1 MNVNYMTFNRCPMR
15 IVEIG
20 NKSYVSL
27 YDLNLKS
34 RPDEKLINCISVLSE
49 SGYLPLEVVPLEAA
63 IELTTNAKLKEFLKG
78 MIQ

>member
-1 MNVNYMTFNRCPMR
+1 MFNRCPMR
-15 IVEIG
+15 IVEVK
-20 NKSYVSL
+20 NEKYVSL
-27 YDLNLKS
+27 YDLNLKT
-34 RPDEKLINCISVLSE
+34 RPDEKLINGISVLSE

>member
-1 MNVNYMTFNRCPMR
+1 MR

-27 YDLNLKS
+27 YDLNFKN
-34 RPDEKLINCISVLSE
+34 RPDEKLINGISILSE
-49 SGYLPLEVVPLEAA
+49 SGYLPLEVVPLEVA
-63 IELTTNAKLKEFLKG
+63 IELTTNTKLKEFLKG

>member
-15 IVEIG
+15 VITIG
-20 NKSYVSL
+20 NKNYVSL

-34 RPDEKLINCISVLSE
+34 RPDEKLINGISVLSE

-63 IELTTNAKLKEFLKG
+63 IELTTNAKLKEFLG
-78 MIQ
+78 AIQ